1 MTDAPSRFVE
11 STDGTRIALFSQGRG
26 SPIVLVH
33 GTSADHTTFRVV
45 APLLAER
52 HTVHAIDRRGRG
64 ASGDAG
70 AADGERSTDAERSG
84 DYTIE
89 REYDDV
95 AAVVDAV
102 ATDARED
109 VDVVGHSFGGRVALG
124 AALRT
129 PRLQRLVVY
138 EGAPPAPDEPYQEAD
153 LRTRLQAVLR
163 EEGPARLYEVF
174 LAEVIGMGDDE
185 IAVYRANTVWPAR
198 VAAAPTILRELDAEA
213 SPAAGLDALSG
224 VAGPVLQILGGDS
237 RGAFRRATQALDAQL
252 RDGRVTVIDGA
263 RHAAHHTHPREFVA
277 AIEAFLAAPAGGSAA
292 SHGTMPGGGPAQR

>member
-11 STDGTRIALFSQGRG
+11 SPDGTRIALFSQGRG
-26 SPIVLVH
+26 SHIVLVH

-45 APLLAER
+45 APLLAQR

-64 ASGDAG
+64 ASGDS
-70 AADGERSTDAERSG
+70 ADYA
-84 DYTIE
+84 IE

-102 ATDARED
+102 AADARED
-109 VDVVGHSFGGRVALG
+109 VDVAGHSFGGRVGLG

-129 PRLQRLVVY
+129 PRVRRLVVY
-138 EGAPPAPDEPYQEAD
+138 EGAPPWPGEPYQEAD
-153 LRTRLQAVLR
+153 LRNRLDVVLR
-163 EEGPARLYEVF
+163 EEGPARLYETF
-174 LAEVIGMGDDE
+174 LGEVIGMDDDE
-185 IAVYRANTVWPAR
+185 IAAYRANAVWPAR

-213 SPAAGLDALSG
+213 SSAASLDALAG
-224 VAGPVLQILGGDS
+224 VAIPVLQILGGDS
-237 RGAFRRATQALDAQL
+237 RAPFRRATDALDARL

-277 AIEAFLAAPAGGSAA
+277 AVEAFLEAPAGGSAA
-292 SHGTMPGGGPAQR
+292 SHGTMPGGGPASR